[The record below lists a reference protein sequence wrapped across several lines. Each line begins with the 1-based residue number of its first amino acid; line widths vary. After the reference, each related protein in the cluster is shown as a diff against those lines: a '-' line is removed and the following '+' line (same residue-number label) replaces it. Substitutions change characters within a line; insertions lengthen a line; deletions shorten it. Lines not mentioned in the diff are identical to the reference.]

1 MVDAPNNFDPQQPTV
16 PVTEEKPA
24 GFLASTL
31 GKIIIGAV
39 ALVVAL
45 AVIGTLVWMAFFNTP
60 TSQAPSKAASRVV
73 TPASSNAASGSAPAA
88 ESDPITDPP
97 EKPLEST
104 FTFRNVF
111 APTVKKPTPEAV
123 ITSIT
128 APAVAAATSSTNSGS
143 GSGSGSNILTKVDKN
158 TLYLVSIQTVNSE
171 KTATFIWNATLYTL
185 KKGDTI
191 ADTPWKVV
199 SIGDSSVVMLYG
211 DTQVTL
217 TTGQGL
223 SK

>member
-16 PVTEEKPA
+16 PVTEEKPV

-31 GKIIIGAV
+31 GKVVIAAV
-39 ALVVAL
+39 ALVVVI

-60 TSQAPSKAASRVV
+60 SSQAPGKAVTRMV
-73 TPASSNAASGSAPAA
+73 TPATSASATGSAAA
-88 ESDPITDPP
+88 ADSDPITDPP

-111 APTVKKPTPEAV
+111 APTVKKPTADSV
-123 ITSIT
+123 IASIT
-128 APAVAAATSSTNSGS
+128 APVVTSTTSGS
-143 GSGSGSNILTKVDKN
+143 SSSAASLLAKADKN
-158 TLYLVSIQTVNSE
+158 TLYLVSIQTVDSQ
-171 KTATFIWNATLYTL
+171 KTATFIWNGTLYSL
-185 KKGDTI
+185 QAGGTI

>member
-1 MVDAPNNFDPQQPTV
+1 MVDAPNNYDSQQPTV
-16 PVTEEKPA
+16 PVAEEKPA

-31 GKIIIGAV
+31 GKIVIGAV

-60 TSQAPSKAASRVV
+60 TSQAPGKVVTRVV
-73 TPASSNAASGSAPAA
+73 TPATSTAASGSAPVA

-97 EKPLEST
+97 DKPLEST

-111 APTVKKPTPEAV
+111 APTVKKPTPDAV
-123 ITSIT
+123 IASIT
-128 APAVAAATSSTNSGS
+128 APAVATASSSTNSGS
-143 GSGSGSNILTKVDKN
+143 GSTSNILTKVDKN
-158 TLYLVSIQTVNSE
+158 TLYLVSIQTVNSDR
-171 KTATFIWNATLYTL
+171 TATFIWNGTLYTL
-185 KKGDTI
+185 KVGDTI

-199 SIGDSSVVMLYG
+199 SIGDSSVIMLYG

>member
-1 MVDAPNNFDPQQPTV
+1 MVDAPNNFDLQQPTV

-31 GKIIIGAV
+31 GKIVIGAV

-60 TSQAPSKAASRVV
+60 TSQAPSKAASRIV
-73 TPASSNAASGSAPAA
+73 TPATSAAASGSAPAA

-111 APTVKKPTPEAV
+111 APTVKKPTPDAV
-123 ITSIT
+123 IASIT
-128 APAVAAATSSTNSGS
+128 APPVATAAASTNSGS
-143 GSGSGSNILTKVDKN
+143 GSGSGSSILTKVDKN

-171 KTATFIWNATLYTL
+171 KTATFIWNGTLYTL
-185 KKGDTI
+185 KEGDTL

-199 SIGDSSVVMLYG
+199 TIGDSSVVMLYG